1 MFGKVAADRE
11 HGLHP
16 LRGRPQR
23 RIGYR
28 EVAPTKRL
36 VEPLCVTDF
45 LSRETAVE
53 IRPGRLLKALPSQK
67 LGYVLPDERLG
78 WHTPSPL
85 EGWVHPLKPVVWS
98 DDGYAI
104 GRALEHLS
112 GQVFRSLA
120 LGQIQHKGDALVS
133 AFVEGRSADKHGHA
147 AAVLPKVLLLERFVA
162 FGGPDLRRSPFVSV
176 VPSGGRQR
184 RPAEATRKEIVAAV
198 SHHIEKG
205 FIGVENAT
213 FKIPHHD
220 PD

>member
-28 EVAPTKRL
+28 EVAPAKRL

-53 IRPGRLLKALPSQK
+53 IRLGRLLKALPSQK

-85 EGWVHPLKPVVWS
+85 EGWVHPLKPVSSRTPFGPGIPPVCARS
-98 DDGYAI
+98 S
-104 GRALEHLS
+104 RARRRRPGLGVRRRPLRREARARGCRPS
-112 GQVFRSLA
+112 ESTPSRKVCGFRS
-120 LGQIQHKGDALVS
+120 
-133 AFVEGRSADKHGHA
+133 RSS
-147 AAVLPKVLLLERFVA
+147 LPQPVR
-162 FGGPDLRRSPFVSV
+162 
-176 VPSGGRQR
+176 
-184 RPAEATRKEIVAAV
+184 
-198 SHHIEKG
+198 
-205 FIGVENAT
+205 
-213 FKIPHHD
+213 
-220 PD
+220 